1 MRECDGN
8 CPELIKDKAEFKI
21 KMPEIRSTKIT
32 LKDAYGEYNIEVPRT
47 DLSID
52 EVFDDLVRPVLL
64 AAGYSKEIID
74 EIIGG

>member
-1 MRECDGN
+1 MDVAVDGM
-8 CPELIKDKAEFKI
+8 I
-21 KMPEIRSTKIT
+21 KMLEIRSTKIT

-52 EVFDDLVRPVLL
+52 EAFRDLVRPVLL

-74 EIIGG
+74 KIMGDC